1 MEARIG
7 PGQLMFNSNTLFAS
21 LVWGSIGFG
30 MAIYGKK
37 QGSLIPLFGGIA
49 VMAVSYFI
57 SSALYMSL
65 TSMALIAAVFFFR
78 KWA

>member
-1 MEARIG
+1 
-7 PGQLMFNSNTLFAS
+7 MFNSNTLFAS

>member
-1 MEARIG
+1 MG
-7 PGQLMFNSNTLFAS
+7 NSNTLFAS

-37 QGSLIPLFGGIA
+37 QGSLLPLLGGIA
-49 VMAVSYFI
+49 LMATSYFV

-65 TSMALIAAVFFFR
+65 VSVGLIAAVFFLR
-78 KWA
+78 KFF